1 MALGKRVARSRLG
14 RAVLIWLFVRF
25 VRLVFATNRWQ
36 TVGRED
42 ADAMLGVGQPF
53 IAAFW
58 HGRLMMAP
66 HCWQAEATIHVIIS
80 RHRDG
85 ENIARAVRHL
95 GVAAIRGST
104 TRGGTAAIR
113 ASLRLLKKGGY
124 LGITPDGPRGPRMRA
139 QPGIVALARLSGA
152 PIVPITFAVSR
163 RRIAKSWDRF
173 VIALPFGRGVV
184 LWGPPLYV
192 AADADKAALE
202 EARRTLE
209 ERLNALTA
217 EADRMVGTE
226 PVEPAGEAA
235 RAKGERSGA
244 APAAARP

>member
-36 TVGRED
+36 IVGRED
-42 ADAMLGVGQPF
+42 ADALLGACQPF

-139 QPGIVALARLSGA
+139 QPGIIVLARLSGA
-152 PIVPITFAVSR
+152 PIVPVTFAVSR
-163 RRIAKSWDRF
+163 RKVAKSWDRF

-192 AADADKAALE
+192 AADADKTALE

-226 PVEPAGEAA
+226 PIEPAGVAA

-244 APAAARP
+244 APASARP

>member
-36 TVGRED
+36 TTGRED
-42 ADAMLGVGQPF
+42 ADALLRAGQPF
-53 IAAFW
+53 IVAFW

-66 HCWQAEATIHVIIS
+66 HCWQSKPTIHVIIS

-104 TRGGTAAIR
+104 ARGGTAAIR
-113 ASLRLLKKGGY
+113 ASLRLLKEGGH
-124 LGITPDGPRGPRMRA
+124 LGISPDGPRGPRMRV
-139 QPGIVALARLSGA
+139 QPGIIALARLSGA
-152 PIVPITFAVSR
+152 PILPITYAVSR
-163 RRIAKSWDRF
+163 RAVANSWDRF
-173 VIALPFGRGVV
+173 VIALPFGRGVC

-192 AADADKAALE
+192 AADADRAALE
-202 EARRTLE
+202 EARQTLE
-209 ERLNALTA
+209 EQLNALTA
-217 EADRMVGTE
+217 KADRMVGAE
-226 PVEPAGEAA
+226 PIEPAGEAERTGEG
-235 RAKGERSGA
+235 RAGA
-244 APAAARP
+244 AAAAARP

>member
-1 MALGKRVARSRLG
+1 MALGKRLARNRLG

-42 ADAMLGVGQPF
+42 ADAMLGAGQPF

-113 ASLRLLKKGGY
+113 SSLRLLKKGGY

-184 LWGPPLYV
+184 LWGRPLYV
-192 AADADKAALE
+192 AADADEAALE

-226 PVEPAGEAA
+226 PIEPAGEAT
-235 RAKGERSGA
+235 RAKGERSAA